1 MSLIVTTCVCV
12 DVLPVASMNVHVIVV
27 FVEIGNA
34 AVVVPVICP
43 EQLSVAVG
51 AEMLGTGHVDTT
63 GDKLDTFATGVLLS
77 PTTTL

>member
-12 DVLPVASMNVHVIVV
+12 DVFPEASMNVQVIVV
-27 FVEIGNA
+27 FVEIGNTA
-34 AVVVPVICP
+34 LVVPVTCP

-51 AEMLGTGHVDTT
+51 AEILGTGHVDTT
-63 GDKLDTFATGVLLS
+63 GDKLDTFATGALLS